1 MKSYVEEEN
10 DLFSRFFKGGILI
23 IEGSIQNGH
32 VYNRTERFYFKTWP
46 CRFIGL

>member
-23 IEGSIQNGH
+23 IEDSIQNRH
-32 VYNRTERFYFKTWP
+32 VYNRTEGFCFKTWP
-46 CRFIGL
+46 CRVKGL